1 MNYQSSG
8 SYHTLTHW
16 QSGKTRR
23 KWPEYKYRSG
33 SNLIPP
39 MLINGN
45 IALFPYGSRVKGY
58 KYFTTGEDYSD
69 EFNGY
74 QTINYLS
81 DGQQIIPV
89 KAVYGEICKADWTLF
104 GTTDHYY
111 YVSIYYSPVKLDI
124 EPLPLYYKKW
134 SEDDGNLIFYET
146 DKLHGE
152 SDGREI
158 DIWKKNEKKHELHI
172 DKHYTGTAI
181 VPEIECRMDL
191 TTHYYNNY
199 DKIPEWQRKFCKDRT
214 DITYQASPADEI
226 PEVTK
231 RIKNEVK
238 KKHPEY
244 FKYPLKL
251 GEYGTPLYLAST
263 DRGDP
268 YEFEPYM
275 INLGIRYLES
285 EDEKTTYLNRANEI
299 GKSYNRDEFGGM
311 LWGEDDFGFHI
322 FAFPE
327 IKGRGI
333 AYNIV
338 GSFLTGEVSE
348 DNFVNGSI
356 EWNAFEGDWT
366 GIDNELHTAEYVVT
380 GLKIVNNFKFFEE
393 RSEDNGKN

>member
-23 KWPEYKYRSG
+23 KWPEYYYGSG

-58 KYFTTGEDYSD
+58 EYFTTGEDYSD
-69 EFNGY
+69 ELKDY
-74 QTINYLS
+74 QAINYLS
-81 DGQQIIPV
+81 EGQQKIPV
-89 KAVYGEICKADWTLF
+89 KPVYGEICKADWTLA
-104 GTTDHYY
+104 GTTDQYY
-111 YVSIYYSPVKLDI
+111 YVCIYYSPFKLDI

-146 DKLHGE
+146 NKVRGE
-152 SDGREI
+152 NDGQEI
-158 DIWKKNEKKHELHI
+158 DIWMKNDKKHELHI
-172 DKHYTGTAI
+172 DKNYTGTAI
-181 VPEIECRMDL
+181 IPEIECRPSMV
-191 TTHYYNNY
+191 TGYYNDIN
-199 DKIPEWQRKFCKDRT
+199 KIPEWQRKFCKDRT
-214 DITYQASPADEI
+214 DLTYQASPPDEI
-226 PEVTK
+226 PEVTERVK
-231 RIKNEVK
+231 KEVK

-251 GEYGTPLYLAST
+251 GEYGTPLYLASV
-263 DRGDP
+263 DRGYP

-275 INLGIRYLES
+275 INLDIRYLES
-285 EDEKTTYLNRANEI
+285 EDEQTTYLNRANRI

-311 LWGEDDFGFHI
+311 LWGEDNFGFHI
-322 FAFPE
+322 YAFPE
-327 IKGRGI
+327 IEGLNV
-333 AYNIV
+333 AYDIV
-338 GSFLTGEVSE
+338 GTFLTGEVNE
-348 DNFVNGSI
+348 NNFINGSI
-356 EWNAFEGDWT
+356 EWNAM
-366 GIDNELHTAEYVVT
+366 ELGGAGGGNALQVDEYVVT

>member
-23 KWPEYKYRSG
+23 KWPEYKYG
-33 SNLIPP
+33 SDCNLIPP

-58 KYFTTGEDYSD
+58 KYFTSGEEYSD
-69 EFNGY
+69 ELNGY
-74 QTINYLS
+74 QVIEYKS
-81 DGQQIIPV
+81 EGQQIIPV
-89 KAVYGEICKADWTLF
+89 KPVYGEICKADWTLF
-104 GTTDHYY
+104 GSTDHYY
-111 YVSIYYSPVKLDI
+111 YVSIYYSPLKLDI
-124 EPLPLYYKKW
+124 EPLTLYYKKW
-134 SEDDGNLIFYET
+134 SEDGNLIFYET

-191 TTHYYNNY
+191 TIQYYNNY

-214 DITYQASPADEI
+214 DITYQSSLGDEI

-244 FKYPLKL
+244 FDYPLKL
-251 GEYGTPLYLAST
+251 GEYGTPLYYA
-263 DRGDP
+263 
-268 YEFEPYM
+268 
-275 INLGIRYLES
+275 NLYTTGGVGSNFGIRYLES
-285 EDEKTTYLNRANEI
+285 EDEKTTYLNRANAI
-299 GKSYNRDEFGGM
+299 GTSYNMDEFGGKS
-311 LWGEDDFGFHI
+311 WGDDDIDFS
-322 FAFPE
+322 FATLGFPE
-327 IKGRGI
+327 IKGPGI
-333 AYNIV
+333 AYTIV

-348 DNFVNGSI
+348 DNVVEGGNISSG
-356 EWNAFEGDWT
+356 FEGDWP
-366 GIDNELHTAEYVVT
+366 GGDNDLHTAEYIVT